1 MLSPLCYTEGTEF
14 AVPMTTE
21 IRPRLPSWLKVR
33 SPGGPNFLRLRELMR
48 EHNLHTICEEAHC
61 PNIGECWEHGTATF
75 LILGDTCTRS
85 CGFCA
90 VKKGR
95 PLGLDGLEP
104 LRLARTVQT
113 LGLRYAVITS
123 VNRDDQPDGG
133 AAIFADCI
141 RQIRG
146 LCPDTKVEVL
156 IPDFLGNWEALAT
169 VVAAEPA
176 VLNHNIESVP
186 RLYDR
191 VRPKAR
197 YERSLELL
205 WRAKRMAPSP
215 RTKSGMMLGLGET
228 WEEIREVM
236 ADLREAEVD
245 ILTIGQ
251 YLRPS
256 DRQLPIIKFYN
267 PEEFLRLQEE
277 GLQMG
282 FRHVES
288 GPLVRSSY
296 HAHQQI
302 EW

>member
-21 IRPRLPSWLKVR
+21 IRPRLPSWFKVR